1 MANEL
6 NRAIEAL
13 ADITSMQGRQI
24 SDLRESMQQSNQQLS
39 DRIDQMGDRIEATV
53 DRLGSK
59 IDQMGDCIERG
70 IDKLGGKIDDLVA
83 QNSILSDNITRLER
97 TVDSLA
103 TDTRDQHAIA
113 RSQSENVAQLVA
125 LAQQQAQTV
134 DRMLAVRG

>member
-13 ADITSMQGRQI
+13 ADVTSMQGRQI

-59 IDQMGDCIERG
+59 IDQMGDRIEATVN
-70 IDKLGGKIDDLVA
+70 KLGGKIDDLAA
-83 QNSILSDNITRLER
+83 QVSVLGDNITRLER

-103 TDTRDQHAIA
+103 TDTREQHAIA
-113 RSQSENVAQLVA
+113 RSQSENVAELIK
-125 LAQQQAQTV
+125 LATA
-134 DRMLAVRG
+134 LAVRG

>member
-59 IDQMGDCIERG
+59 IDQLGST
-70 IDKLGGKIDDLVA
+70 LGGKIDDLAA
-83 QNSILSDNITRLER
+83 QVSVLGDNITRLER

-103 TDTRDQHAIA
+103 TETREQHAIA

>member
-59 IDQMGDCIERG
+59 IDQLGTT
-70 IDKLGGKIDDLVA
+70 LGGKIDDLAA
-83 QNSILSDNITRLER
+83 QVSVLGDNITRLER

-103 TDTRDQHAIA
+103 TDTREQHAIA
-113 RSQSENVAQLVA
+113 RSQSENVAELIK
-125 LAQQQAQTV
+125 
-134 DRMLAVRG
+134 LAVRG

>member
-1 MANEL
+1 MANKL

-39 DRIDQMGDRIEATV
+39 DRIDQMGDRIE
-53 DRLGSK
+53 
-59 IDQMGDCIERG
+59 RG
-70 IDKLGGKIDDLVA
+70 IDKLGGKIDDLAA